1 MGSGEIVEAFPFSQ
15 LLVKI
20 DIISVSKQLVDFLL
34 ICPVRAFDL
43 AIQLRRTSLDI
54 GMADALIFDVPMEP
68 GLEFVAI
75 VGAHFPD
82 PERKPGDDVV
92 DEGNRVGLG
101 MSVIDFERSDTGRI
115 INGGVLV
122 ALDRLS
128 VFIVEGQRL
137 DVDLDLM
144 ARDLVLIPLGVD
156 LADARPARKPV
167 QAMPPENAI
176 DPGIRDF
183 DAVIAG
189 EVPDDPDGPQMISLP
204 QK

>member
-1 MGSGEIVEAFPFSQ
+1 M
-15 LLVKI
+15 
-20 DIISVSKQLVDFLL
+20 
-34 ICPVRAFDL
+34 
-43 AIQLRRTSLDI
+43 T
-54 GMADALIFDVPMEP
+54 DALIFNVPMEP

-82 PERKPGDDVV
+82 SERKPGDDVV

-115 INGGVLV
+115 INGDVLT
-122 ALDRLS
+122 ALDRFS
-128 VFIVEGQRL
+128 VFALEGQEL

-144 ARDLVLIPLGVD
+144 ARDLVLIPSGVD
-156 LADARPARKPV
+156 FADARAATKLV
-167 QAMPPENAI
+167 QAMSPEDAI

-189 EVPDDPDGPQMISLP
+189 EVPDDPDEGPDDKSAADIELSRRSQGQSGWRGSSVRACGSPGRLP
-204 QK
+204 PAVGRQLSSDRSSPG